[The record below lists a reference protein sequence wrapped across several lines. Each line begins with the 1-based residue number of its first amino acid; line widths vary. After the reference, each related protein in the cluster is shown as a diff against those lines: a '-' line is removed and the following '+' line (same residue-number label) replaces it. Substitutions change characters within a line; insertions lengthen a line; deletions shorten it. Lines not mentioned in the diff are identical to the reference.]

1 MLFRKKPTRH
11 VVIIGNGIAGVTTA
25 LTLRRRDRRCRITI
39 VSGESDHFYSR
50 PALMYIYMGH
60 MRYEN
65 TKPYE
70 DYMWRKQ
77 DIGLRRAWV
86 EHVDVANKT
95 LRLAGGDT
103 LDYDQLV
110 LATGSQ
116 PNKFGWPGQ
125 DLERVQGLYSL
136 QDIQSLEAI
145 TDEIRHGVI
154 VGGGLIGIEL
164 AEMLHS
170 RGKHVTLLSRE
181 QSYWDNALPREE
193 SLMVGDVIAESGID
207 LRSSTELKEIVSDGR
222 GRACAVITGDGER
235 IECQFVGL
243 TAGVRPNLSAVRGG
257 DVPTGRGILCDF
269 SFRTSI
275 DDVFAVGDCAEIVT
289 PEGERNRIEQLW
301 YTGEM
306 HGQVLG
312 RVLAGE
318 EATYE
323 RGIWFNSA
331 KFIDLEWHT
340 YGQVPP
346 AGMPQPDGISQLY
359 WEDAAKRHG
368 FRLVL
373 DADGCVVGVNAMGL
387 RYRHRVCER
396 WIAEGRTVDYVLD
409 HLREG
414 HFDPEFHHRYE
425 PEIAG
430 RFREQLR

>member
-1 MLFRKKPTRH
+1 MVFGRKKGRH
-11 VVIIGNGIAGVTTA
+11 VAIIGNGIAGVTTA
-25 LTLRRRDRRCRITI
+25 LALRRRDKKVRITLI
-39 VSGESDHFYSR
+39 SGESDHFFSR

-77 DIGLRRAWV
+77 RIDLKRGWV
-86 EHVDVANKT
+86 EQVDAANKT
-95 LRLAGGDT
+95 LGFRGGET
-103 LDYDQLV
+103 LEYDQLV
-110 LATGSQ
+110 LATGST

-136 QDIQSLEAI
+136 QDVESLEAI
-145 TDEIRHGVI
+145 SHEIEHGVI

-170 RGKHVTLLSRE
+170 RGKRVTILARE
-181 QSYWDNALPREE
+181 QSYWDNAMPREE
-193 SLMVGDVIAESGID
+193 SLMVGELIREGGID
-207 LRSSTELKEIVSDGR
+207 LRCETELAEIVDDGK
-222 GRACAVITGDGER
+222 GRACAVVTGDGER

-243 TAGVRPNLSAVRGG
+243 TAGVRPNLSALQGS
-257 DVPTGRGILCDF
+257 DVPTGRGVLCDF
-269 SFRTSI
+269 SLRAQV

-301 YTGEM
+301 YTGRMQGEI
-306 HGQVLG
+306 LA

-318 EATYE
+318 DASYD

-331 KFIDLEWHT
+331 KFLDLEWHT

-346 AGMPQPDGISQLY
+346 AGRPAPDGVTQVY

-368 FRLVL
+368 FRLVMN
-373 DADGCVVGVNAMGL
+373 AEGHVIGVNAMGI
-387 RYRHRVCER
+387 RYRHVICER
-396 WIAEGRTVDYVLD
+396 WIAEKRTPDYVLD
-409 HLREG
+409 NLADG
-414 HFDPEFHHRYE
+414 NFDPEFYHRYE
-425 PEIAG
+425 PTIVG
-430 RFREQLR
+430 SLREQLR